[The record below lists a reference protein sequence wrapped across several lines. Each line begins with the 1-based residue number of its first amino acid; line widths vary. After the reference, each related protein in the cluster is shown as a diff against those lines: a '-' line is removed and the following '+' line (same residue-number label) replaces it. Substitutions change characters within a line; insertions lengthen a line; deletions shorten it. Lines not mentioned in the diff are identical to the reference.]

1 MNLRREASFRW
12 LTIAAVGIAIAVRLF
27 GLDFSLWHD
36 EIASVTFARQP
47 VWRLWS
53 DWMIR
58 EPNPPLFYTMLHYWM
73 AWFGSTDLAVKSLA
87 TVFGIGNVVVVALIA
102 RRLGSSWLPAL
113 VATLFVGLNPW
124 HIYYSQNARAYTL
137 AAFAASLAGL
147 AVVRIVKQHHDA
159 SSSGGARA
167 DWMLFGLAMLA
178 ALYSHT
184 TMVIFY
190 VVVNLM
196 FASWIAITTRRERLL
211 APWIASN
218 LMICIGYGW
227 WAWITWHQL
236 GHNGNLAWMD
246 RLNIRLATHIMLEIF
261 APQSHYLPSAIA
273 ALAVLP
279 LALVALTHRWGAA
292 LMLLCAG
299 AMLLFYV
306 GSQEI
311 TILQERTILWAQPF
325 FAVGLGLAAQRIRHG
340 AVATGLIVVP
350 LALSGLAY
358 REAYPDREWDR
369 WPAVVALAAT
379 DPQIPVFVTGE
390 AFALAFGHYCE
401 QRFGNCPIRY
411 IPVRS
416 SEDSPWSAGLSRRMV
431 VDEHRAWSLG
441 WPVIRTVEW
450 DDVDTLFPERQ
461 ACSAADQS
469 PAYRARQST
478 TLGQLKVMTW
488 ERRADC
494 PLR

>member
-27 GLDFSLWHD
+27 GLDYSLWHD

-227 WAWITWHQL
+227 GAWITWHQL

-261 APQSHYLPSAIA
+261 APQSHYLSVRDRGFGGAAACTRCPDASVGSGPDVALRGRDA
-273 ALAVLP
+273 ALLCRIAGDHHLARADDSMGSAVLRRG
-279 LALVALTHRWGAA
+279 LGT
-292 LMLLCAG
+292 C
-299 AMLLFYV
+299 
-306 GSQEI
+306 
-311 TILQERTILWAQPF
+311 RTTYPPRGRGDRANRRSTC
-325 FAVGLGLAAQRIRHG
+325 AVGLGL
-340 AVATGLIVVP
+340 
-350 LALSGLAY
+350 S
-358 REAYPDREWDR
+358 
-369 WPAVVALAAT
+369 
-379 DPQIPVFVTGE
+379 
-390 AFALAFGHYCE
+390 
-401 QRFGNCPIRY
+401 
-411 IPVRS
+411 
-416 SEDSPWSAGLSRRMV
+416 
-431 VDEHRAWSLG
+431 
-441 WPVIRTVEW
+441 
-450 DDVDTLFPERQ
+450 
-461 ACSAADQS
+461 
-469 PAYRARQST
+469 
-478 TLGQLKVMTW
+478 
-488 ERRADC
+488 
-494 PLR
+494 